1 MSDKLKKLQAQLEK
15 QNQELKAKINLEK
28 KRIATENRKKE
39 TRLKIIIGAM
49 CLSEMNKSEDFKN
62 RMMRFIDNAQL
73 TERDRQLVNE
83 MLKEQKEQKKPI
95 DDQPTNQHNEISSI

>member
-28 KRIATENRKKE
+28 KRIAAENRKKE

-83 MLKEQKEQKKPI
+83 MLKEQKKPL
-95 DDQPTNQHNEISSI
+95 DDQPTNQHNDDAS